1 MVLVY
6 RQELQLIYG
15 GSEELL
21 HEARRGQL
29 SRDES
34 IMVHPAEESSELE
47 QVETTIHASC
57 LSETK
62 SGLPV

>member
-1 MVLVY
+1 
-6 RQELQLIYG
+6 LIYG